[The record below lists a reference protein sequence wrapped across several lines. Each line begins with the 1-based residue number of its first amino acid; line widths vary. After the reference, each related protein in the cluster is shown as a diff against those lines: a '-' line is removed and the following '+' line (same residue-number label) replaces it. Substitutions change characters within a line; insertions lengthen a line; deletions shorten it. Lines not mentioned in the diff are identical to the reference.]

1 LNELVPSKG
10 ANPKMKEKTPK
21 EFLKINI
28 IKEIP

>member
-1 LNELVPSKG
+1 VKFKIENL
-10 ANPKMKEKTPK
+10 KMQEKTPK